1 MKFINMRKLLLIGLF
16 GLLLSCDDGFKHD
29 IGDVTT
35 YKLYSNQV
43 LILDTFT
50 KQGKPYYKI
59 QAVPDCKTC
68 KEASELE
75 LN

>member
-1 MKFINMRKLLLIGLF
+1 MKYINMGKLLLIGLF
-16 GLLLSCDDGFKHD
+16 GLLLSCDDGFKHE

-35 YKLYSNQV
+35 YKLYSNRV
-43 LILDTFT
+43 LILDTIT
-50 KQGKPYYKI
+50 KYGKPYYKI
-59 QAVPDCKTC
+59 EATDCTDC

>member
-1 MKFINMRKLLLIGLF
+1 MKKIILITLV
-16 GLLLSCDDGFKHD
+16 GLLLSCSSGFKHE

-35 YKLYSNQV
+35 YKLYTNRV
-43 LILDTFT
+43 LILDTLT
-50 KQGKPYYKI
+50 KYGKPYYKI
-59 QAVPDCKTC
+59 EATDCPKC